1 MILQPLR
8 PIRAIINQMKKLKP
22 KQTKLILALVLL
34 ALGLV
39 TRFAFYGQPKEA
51 VLDEVYF
58 GKFINTY
65 YTHEYY
71 FDIHPPLGKL
81 ILAGFAAP
89 FGYQPTSNFDSI
101 GTKYTDNNYQIL
113 RFLPTLAGALLP
125 LVIFLLALEL
135 GLSPIASFFAGIL
148 IVFDNGLA
156 TQARFILIDSFLLLF
171 GFSSLLCYLKSRR
184 DKGKLGWLVGAALL
198 AGAAASIK
206 WTGLTF
212 LALIIACEIYSIAR
226 HVVSKYVTWR
236 LVVIFV
242 LPAAIYIS
250 SFAINFSLLTRTGT
264 GDAFMSPGFQKT
276 LVGSQFR
283 TKDNLGTPNFVGKFF
298 ELNQQMLSANQRITA
313 SHPYSSKW
321 YSWPFMVRPMAY
333 WTGSDGASIYFFG
346 NPIVWWGTTA
356 GLIIASLLFI
366 ARKSWRKKRFLALL
380 LIGYLINLLP
390 FISIGRVM
398 FIYHYMVALIFAIL
412 ITALLIDQLEDK
424 LIVITVASS
433 LALAG
438 FIFFAPFTYGLPLS
452 PSALPLRVWLP
463 SWR

>member
-1 MILQPLR
+1 
-8 PIRAIINQMKKLKP
+8 MKKLKS
-22 KQTKLILALVLL
+22 KQSKLLFALALLF
-34 ALGLV
+34 LGLA
-39 TRFAFYGQPKEA
+39 TRFAFFGQPKEA

-58 GKFINTY
+58 GKFINAY
-65 YTHEYY
+65 YTHEYF

-135 GLSPIASFFAGIL
+135 GLSPIASFLAGML
-148 IVFDNGLA
+148 TVFDNGLA
-156 TQARFILIDSFLLLF
+156 TQSRFILIDSFLLLF

-184 DKGKLGWLVGAALL
+184 DNGKIGWLIGAALL
-198 AGAAASIK
+198 AGAAASVK

-212 LALIIACEIYSIAR
+212 LALIFGYEIYSITK

-236 LVVIFV
+236 LVAILV
-242 LPAAIYIS
+242 LPVAIYIS
-250 SFAINFSLLTRTGT
+250 SFAIHFSLLTKTGA

-276 LVGSQFR
+276 LVASQFR
-283 TKDNLGTPNFVGKFF
+283 TTDNLGTPNFIGKFF
-298 ELNQQMLSANQRITA
+298 ELNQQMLSSNQRITA
-313 SHPYSSKW
+313 SHPYSSRW
-321 YSWPFMVRPMAY
+321 YSWPLMVRPMAY
-333 WTGSDGASIYFFG
+333 WTSADGASIYFFG

-356 GLIIASLLFI
+356 GLIIASILFI

-390 FISIGRVM
+390 FMSIGRVM

-433 LALAG
+433 LAMAG
-438 FIFFAPFTYGLPLS
+438 FIFFAPLTYGIPLNTS
-452 PSALPLRVWLP
+452 DLPLRIWLP